1 MGVLRIIS
9 QSPEPFADREEAGL
23 LLGKALSAYA
33 GRATVVL
40 GIPRGGV
47 VVACGVAR
55 VLDAELDIVLSRK
68 LGAPGNPEFAI
79 GAISEDGKLFLDEA
93 IKERMGAYD
102 DLLGYVER
110 EREKQY
116 AEIAKRITR
125 YRDVQAKLPL
135 KGRVVIVTDDG
146 IATGATMQASLW
158 SARREEPEKL
168 IAAVPVAS
176 RDAMERIAD
185 AADEAISLKVPPHF
199 QAVGQFY
206 TNFGQTTDEEVMS
219 MLQESADRG
228 TCG

>member
-1 MGVLRIIS
+1 MGILRIIS
-9 QSPEPFADREEAGL
+9 RSPEPFTDREEAGL
-23 LLGKALSAYA
+23 LLGKELTAYS
-33 GRATVVL
+33 GRNTVVL

-47 VVACGVAR
+47 VVAWRAACILGSEMDV
-55 VLDAELDIVLSRK
+55 VLSRK

-79 GAISEDGKLFLDEA
+79 GAISEDGKLFLGEA
-93 IKERMGAYD
+93 IRERMGDYQ

-116 AEIAKRITR
+116 AEIAKRIAR
-125 YRDVQAKLPL
+125 YRDVRPKVPL
-135 KGRVVIVTDDG
+135 KGKVVIVTDDG

-168 IAAVPVAS
+168 IAAAPVAS
-176 RDAMERIAD
+176 LDAMERIAD
-185 AADEAISLKVPPHF
+185 DADEAIALKVPPYF

-206 TNFGQTTDEEVMS
+206 TSFGQTTDEEVIS
-219 MLQESADRG
+219 ILRESVERG